1 MSAPLRVMVVMG
13 TRPDT
18 IKMAP
23 VVAALLA
30 ARPAIEPIVC
40 VTAQHREMLDE
51 VLRLFEIVPDIDL
64 DLMTRV
70 QSLTEITTRVLIGM
84 EPVLAAQRPDVV
96 LVHGD
101 TTTSTATALAA
112 FYAGIPVGHVEAGL
126 RTATIREPFPEEL
139 NRRVTG
145 VIASYNFA
153 PTATARAN
161 LLAERTGE
169 SEIVVTGNTVIDAFL
184 ETSRRVAGRPA
195 PAALAGLDPKRP
207 LILVTAHR
215 RENHAAIPAIA
226 QAVKTIAGLPEAPQ
240 ILWPVH
246 PSPQVA
252 PAVHA
257 VLDGVPGVRLTA
269 PLDYAATVA
278 AVAACRFVLTDSGG
292 LQEEAPTLGKPVLVM
307 RRETERPEGLAAG
320 TLRLVGAEPAEIVAW
335 SRRLLADEGGAYRAM
350 ARASNPYGDGQA
362 AGRIVAWLLW
372 KLRSGPKPSEFLAT
386 AA

>member
-1 MSAPLRVMVVMG
+1 MAPLRIMAVMG

-51 VLRLFEIVPDIDL
+51 VLRLFRIVPDVDL
-64 DLMTRV
+64 DIMTPG
-70 QSLTEITTRVLIGM
+70 QSLTEITTRVLTGM
-84 EPVLAAQRPDVV
+84 EPVLAAQHPDVV

-112 FYAGIPVGHVEAGL
+112 FYAKIPVGHVEAGL

-139 NRRVTG
+139 NRRLTG
-145 VIASYNFA
+145 VIASYHFA
-153 PTATARAN
+153 PTATAKAN

-169 SEIVVTGNTVIDAFL
+169 AEIVVTGNTVIDAFL
-184 ETSRRVAGRPA
+184 ATSRLVAGRPQ
-195 PAALAGLDPKRP
+195 PACLAGLDPARP

-215 RENHAAIPAIA
+215 RENHAAMPEIARAVKAIA
-226 QAVKTIAGLPEAPQ
+226 GFPERPQ

-246 PSPQVA
+246 PSPQVE
-252 PAVHA
+252 PVVRR
-257 VLDGVPGVRLTA
+257 VLEGVPGVHVVA

-278 AVAACRFVLTDSGG
+278 AVAAARFVLTDSGG

-320 TLRLVGAEPAEIVAW
+320 TLRLVGPEPAEIVAW
-335 SRRLLADEGGAYRAM
+335 SRRLLTDADGVYSAM
-350 ARASNPYGDGQA
+350 ARASNPYGDGRA
-362 AGRIVAWLLW
+362 ADRIVAWLLW
-372 KLRSGPKPSEFLAT
+372 KLRQGPKPDEFLAT